1 MPAYTIVTTSATQGG
16 DTAEVNTLTDDFAN
30 DSEALGYARRMADE
44 MIDMAHQLLL
54 DFDYSNVGVYDGD
67 LIDEEVTPDHTAL
80 IGVWV
85 LDEDGSAFVPAEE
98 FREGAIEI
106 EPSVSV
112 PES

>member
-1 MPAYTIVTTSATQGG
+1 MPAYTIVTTSAVQGG

-44 MIDMAHQLLL
+44 MIEMAHQLLL

-67 LIDEEVTPDHTAL
+67 LIDEDITPDHASL

-85 LDEDGSAFVPAEE
+85 LDEDGSACVTAEE
-98 FREGAIEI
+98 FREGATEV
-106 EPSVSV
+106 EPS
-112 PES
+112 